1 MKNDETPRHTPG
13 AMTDHAAPARVRGL
27 PSRLLAVNALHA
39 DRLVNDG
46 LAAEG
51 ARKWHFAALTALTEG
66 GPASQ
71 SDLSRRTGIY
81 RSDMVAVV
89 NELAERGLVERTPD
103 PADRRR
109 NVITV
114 TTEGRAHLRRL
125 DTVVDAAQD
134 ALLAPLDADDRARL
148 TELLTRLLDHH
159 ERSTGTAPADED
171 TQDTA
176 PTDRRQSDSH

>member
-1 MKNDETPRHTPG
+1 MKNHDEPTTDSPG
-13 AMTDHAAPARVRGL
+13 AMPDRAASPRVRGL
-27 PSRLLAVNALHA
+27 PSRLLAVNAMHA
-39 DRLVNDG
+39 DRLVNEG

-51 ARKWHFAALTALTEG
+51 ARKWHFAALTALAEG

-71 SDLSRRTGIY
+71 SELSRRTGIY

-114 TTEGRAHLRRL
+114 TTEGRTHLRRL
-125 DTVVDAAQD
+125 DTVVDAAQE
-134 ALLAPLDADDRARL
+134 ALLAPLTPADRAHL
-148 TELLTRLLDHH
+148 TDLLTRLLDHH
-159 ERSTGTAPADED
+159 DHTT
-171 TQDTA
+171 
-176 PTDRRQSDSH
+176 